1 MPSSI
6 LLVARFIVSAAKR
19 AFLPIG
25 DDHQPVPIEAL
36 IAQEIDYGTRA
47 FLSKDKIVVIR
58 PPLIAVPF
66 YHELIL
72 WISVQP
78 LRGMEQ
84 SLTGSIRDG
93 GTVIAKKDV
102 LQPGKGC
109 QSFSLLPL
117 LSTQSFTIRPS
128 MAALRHWGREDHGI
142 IRNPFFPRIVA

>member
-6 LLVARFIVSAAKR
+6 LLVARLIVSAAKR

-36 IAQEIDYGTRA
+36 ITQEIQDGTRA
-47 FLSKDKIVVIR
+47 FLSQDKIVVIR
-58 PPLIAVPF
+58 PPLVAVPF
-66 YHELIL
+66 YHQFIL

-84 SLTGSIRDG
+84 SLMGSIRDG
-93 GTVIAKKDV
+93 GTIIAKKDV
-102 LQPGKGC
+102 LQTRKRC

-117 LSTQSFTIRPS
+117 LSTQPFT
-128 MAALRHWGREDHGI
+128 
-142 IRNPFFPRIVA
+142 